1 MIISISELQKNISIL
16 GNLKE
21 PLLVKDKRKNRIVA
35 KIVPVEEGDFLDELE
50 RRAPV
55 GICVEDLESA
65 IQEAREIAL
74 REKYG
79 GR

>member
-35 KIVPVEEGDFLDELE
+35 KIVPVEDDRRLFDELFGEGEAMEPREE
-50 RRAPV
+50 RFDEV
-55 GICVEDLESA
+55 YGEY
-65 IQEAREIAL
+65 L
-74 REKYG
+74 RERYG
-79 GR
+79 SR